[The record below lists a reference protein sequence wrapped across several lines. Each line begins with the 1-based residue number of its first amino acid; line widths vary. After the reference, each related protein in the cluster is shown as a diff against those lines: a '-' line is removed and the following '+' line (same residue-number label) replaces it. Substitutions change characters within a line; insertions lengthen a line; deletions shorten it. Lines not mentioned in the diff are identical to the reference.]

1 VVKDSPLK
9 LFFSERQA
17 LPLPEDHR
25 FPASKYS
32 LLLDRLSE
40 NGFSQQ
46 FALLQAE
53 PASYEHLLSVHTPD
67 YLDRMLGGL
76 MSDREM
82 RRIGFPWSAALM
94 DRARRSV
101 GGTIAACRAALGEG
115 SAANLGGGTHHAYP
129 DHGEGYCVFNDVAVA
144 ARIMLNEKHLERIII
159 LDCDVHQGNGTAA
172 VFSNEPCVFT
182 FSIHGSK
189 NFPFHKHPGDLDIA
203 LPDKCDDATYLESLE
218 TGLRD
223 SLARARAEFAI
234 FIAGADPFE
243 GDRLG
248 RLALTKGGLAERDRL
263 IFSHCSQQG
272 IPVAVVMGGGYA
284 RDVEDIVEINMQTL
298 LIAAEFQ
305 TQFSSRFDT

>member
-1 VVKDSPLK
+1 MKYKSLK

-17 LPLPEDHR
+17 LLLPEDHR
-25 FPASKYS
+25 FPASKYP
-32 LLLDRLSE
+32 LLLERLSE
-40 NGFSQQ
+40 DGFAHQ
-46 FALLQAE
+46 FELLQAE
-53 PASYEHLLSVHTPD
+53 PASYEHLLFVHTPD

-82 RRIGFPWSAALM
+82 RRIGFPWSEALV

-101 GGTIAACRAALGEG
+101 GGTIAACRIALVEG

-144 ARIMLNEKHLERIII
+144 ARIMLNEKLLERIII

-172 VFSNEPCVFT
+172 VFSNEPGVFT
-182 FSIHGSK
+182 FSIHSSK
-189 NFPFHKHPGDLDIA
+189 NFPFHKYTGDLDIA

-218 TGLRD
+218 KGLGE
-223 SLARARAEFAI
+223 SLAHARSELAI

-248 RLALTKGGLAERDRL
+248 RLALTKGGLVERDRL
-263 IFSHCSQQG
+263 IFSYCSQQG

-284 RDVEDIVEINMQTL
+284 REVEDIVEINMQTL

-305 TQFSSRFDT
+305 PQFSSWLDS

>member
-1 VVKDSPLK
+1 MKESPLK

-17 LPLPEDHR
+17 LPLPENHR

-40 NGFSQQ
+40 SDFAHR
-46 FALLQAE
+46 FALVQAG
-53 PASYEHLLSVHTPD
+53 PASYEHLHSVHTSD
-67 YLDRMLGGL
+67 YLDRMFGGL
-76 MSDREM
+76 MSEREM
-82 RRIGFPWSAALM
+82 RRIGFPWSAALV
-94 DRARRSV
+94 DRSRRSV
-101 GGTIAACRAALGEG
+101 GGTIAACSAALEEG
-115 SAANLGGGTHHAYP
+115 LSANLGGGTHHAFP

-144 ARIMLNEKHLERIII
+144 ARNLLNDKRLERIII

-172 VFSNEPCVFT
+172 IFSNEPCVFT

-203 LPDKCDDATYLESLE
+203 LPDKCDDATYLESLN
-218 TGLRD
+218 TGLRK
-223 SLARARAEFAI
+223 SLARASAELAI

-263 IFSHCSQQG
+263 IFDHCSQQG

-284 RDVEDIVEINMQTL
+284 RDVKDIVEINTQTL

-305 TQFSSRFDT
+305 TQIISRIDS

>member
-115 SAANLGGGTHHAYP
+115 SAANLGGGLTMLTLTTVKVTASSMMLLLLHALCLMKSTWSGSSYWIATFTR
-129 DHGEGYCVFNDVAVA
+129 E
-144 ARIMLNEKHLERIII
+144 
-159 LDCDVHQGNGTAA
+159 TAQPLFFRMNHA
-172 VFSNEPCVFT
+172 CSLFPSMAPRT
-182 FSIHGSK
+182 
-189 NFPFHKHPGDLDIA
+189 FPFTSILATWISHYRINAMMRPTWNPSRRVCGTLWHTHA
-203 LPDKCDDATYLESLE
+203 LNLPSSSLE
-218 TGLRD
+218 PTH
-223 SLARARAEFAI
+223 SKV
-234 FIAGADPFE
+234 IASDDWP
-243 GDRLG
+243 
-248 RLALTKGGLAERDRL
+248 
-263 IFSHCSQQG
+263 
-272 IPVAVVMGGGYA
+272 
-284 RDVEDIVEINMQTL
+284 
-298 LIAAEFQ
+298 
-305 TQFSSRFDT
+305 